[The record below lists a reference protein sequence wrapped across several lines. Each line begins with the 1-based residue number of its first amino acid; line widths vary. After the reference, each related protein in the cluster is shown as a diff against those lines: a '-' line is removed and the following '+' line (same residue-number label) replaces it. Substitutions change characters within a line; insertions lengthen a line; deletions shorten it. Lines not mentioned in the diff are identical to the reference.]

1 MADLTTRSHWDEAW
15 SAPPRWR
22 LPSGLLVGT
31 RNIQRVLRSHVQPGM
46 QVLELGCAPGKI
58 LAWTAVKLGAR
69 VSGLDYS
76 EQGITWSRRL
86 FDTLGAHADLRRED
100 VLNTSFPRGSF
111 DLVYSW
117 GLIEHFD
124 DPRPFVRAHIEL
136 ARSGGLAVIGVPHY
150 GGMYG
155 RLQASLDPANLALH
169 NLRIMNPD
177 ALAALAPQDLTTAV
191 RAYPA
196 GRFSPWLL
204 NLDQRLP
211 GSVARLANYALNGV
225 GLLQPIDIVA
235 LCPLLVL
242 EMRRR

>member
-1 MADLTTRSHWDEAW
+1 MADLTTQSHWDEAW

-22 LPSGLLVGT
+22 LPSGLLIGT
-31 RNIQRVLRSHVQPGM
+31 RNIQRVLRRHIRPGM

-76 EQGITWSRRL
+76 EQGIAWSTRL
-86 FDTLGAHADLRRED
+86 FQTLGAAADLRRED
-100 VLNTSFPRGSF
+100 VLNTSFPRESF

-124 DPRPFVRAHIEL
+124 DPRPLVRAHVEL
-136 ARSGGLAVIGVPHY
+136 ARPGGLALIGVPHY
-150 GGMYG
+150 GGFYG
-155 RLQASLDPANLALH
+155 KVQGRLDPANLRLH
-169 NLRIMNPD
+169 NLRIMSPD
-177 ALAALAPQDLTTAV
+177 ALAALAPADLGASV
-191 RAYPA
+191 NAYPA

-211 GSVARLANYALNGV
+211 APVARVASYALNGA
-225 GLLQPIDIVA
+225 GLLQPVDVNA

-242 EMRRR
+242 EIRRR

>member
-1 MADLTTRSHWDEAW
+1 
-15 SAPPRWR
+15 
-22 LPSGLLVGT
+22 
-31 RNIQRVLRSHVQPGM
+31 M

-100 VLNTSFPRGSF
+100 VLKTSFPRGSF

-124 DPRPFVRAHIEL
+124 DPRPLVRAHLEL
-136 ARSGGLAVIGVPHY
+136 ARSGGLALIGVPHY
-150 GGMYG
+150 GGIYG

-177 ALAALAPQDLTTAV
+177 ALAALAPRDLATAV
-191 RAYPA
+191 KGYPA

-211 GSVARLANYALNGV
+211 GPVARLANYALNGV
-225 GLLQPIDIVA
+225 GLLQPIDIAA

-242 EMRRR
+242 EMRRH